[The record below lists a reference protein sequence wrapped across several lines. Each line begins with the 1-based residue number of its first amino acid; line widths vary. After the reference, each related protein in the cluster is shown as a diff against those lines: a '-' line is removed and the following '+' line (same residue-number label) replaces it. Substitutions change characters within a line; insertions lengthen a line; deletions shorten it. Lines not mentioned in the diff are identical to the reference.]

1 MGCLNSK
8 DPPKRRSENLGNKK
22 SSNIEQ
28 KSPEK
33 KRKPLNIVMVGDVGV
48 GKTSLLYRFI
58 SDEWTENPEELR
70 EKTTVGSDF
79 YSKTIKLNGE
89 DFVLHVWDT
98 GGQERYATMTQSYYR
113 QSDCIIVV
121 FDVSNE
127 DSFETT
133 SQWWKEID
141 RYSKKEVLRILV
153 GNKVDLNRAVET
165 EKGKEQAN
173 SLNAAYFYETSAKNG
188 INCKQLFTEWI
199 QQQK

>member
-8 DPPKRRSENLGNKK
+8 DPTKQRSNNLGTNQRT
-22 SSNIEQ
+22 SNIEQ
-28 KSPEK
+28 KSLEK
-33 KRKPLNIVMVGDVGV
+33 KRKPLNIVMVGDAAV
-48 GKTSLLYRFI
+48 GKTSLLFRFI
-58 SDEWTENPEELR
+58 SDQWTENPEELR

-89 DFVLHVWDT
+89 DIVLHVWDT

-141 RYSKKEVLRILV
+141 RYSKREVVRILV
-153 GNKVDLNRAVET
+153 GNKLDLNRAIET
-165 EKGKEQAN
+165 EKIKEQAKN
-173 SLNAAYFYETSAKNG
+173 LNASYFYETSAKNG
-188 INCKQLFTEWI
+188 TNCKQLFTEWI
-199 QQQK
+199 PQ